1 MWKVMVADDEP
12 FIREGLKKL
21 IEWENLGYELVG
33 LYKDGRALLNEI
45 DEKSPDVV
53 ILDIQMPVLNGLE
66 TAKIIHDKYSNV
78 LVIILTAYSDFE
90 YAKKAIE
97 YQVKKYIL
105 KSSLLED
112 LPMALEDIKKD
123 LTNKLEDTDSS
134 IDVKNET
141 ELIQNTKRF
150 IEENYS
156 ERLTL
161 EDIAN
166 EVHVNKAYLSRTFK
180 AQTGENLFEY
190 INRLKIKKAKI
201 YIKKYNKKIYEVAQL
216 LGFED
221 TAYFSRIFKKYEG
234 ISPKEYEKKVKF

>member
-1 MWKVMVADDEP
+1 M
-12 FIREGLKKL
+12 
-21 IEWENLGYELVG
+21 
-33 LYKDGRALLNEI
+33 
-45 DEKSPDVV
+45 
-53 ILDIQMPVLNGLE
+53 
-66 TAKIIHDKYSNV
+66 
-78 LVIILTAYSDFE
+78 VIILTAYSDFE

-166 EVHVNKAYLSRTFK
+166 EVHVNKAYLNRTFK